1 MTGAIQVCNSLPIY
15 DISDFYFS
23 EEDENFLIISGSL
36 KLIPI
41 LQKEFFPGVFCITV
55 ITCATKVMTS
65 PFR

>member
-23 EEDENFLIISGSL
+23 EEDENFLITSGSL

-41 LQKEFFPGVFCITV
+41 LQKEFFPESSALRLVLV
-55 ITCATKVMTS
+55 LRK
-65 PFR
+65 